1 MRGILDPVRKTMVH
15 RVHLLVSN
23 LNILCLQEVKVI
35 VFILNDTLDY
45 ICLGATMF
53 QLA

>member
-1 MRGILDPVRKTMVH
+1 MRGLLDPVKKTMVH
-15 RVHLLVSN
+15 RFHLLVSN

-45 ICLGATMF
+45 ICLGAAMF